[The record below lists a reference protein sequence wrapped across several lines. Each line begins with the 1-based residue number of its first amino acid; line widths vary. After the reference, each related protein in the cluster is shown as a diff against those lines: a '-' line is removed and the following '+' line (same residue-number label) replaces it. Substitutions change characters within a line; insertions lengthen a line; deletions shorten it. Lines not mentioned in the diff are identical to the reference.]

1 MFVNELKKVYKI
13 FLFGEFVSWLD
24 IVKYMKSKKINK

>member
-24 IVKYMKSKKINK
+24 IIKIGKVKK

>member
-13 FLFGEFVSWLD
+13 FLFGEFVSRLD
-24 IVKYMKSKKINK
+24 IIKIGKVRK